1 MTEIVFHVNVG
12 DKLNFGCRLLRKAY
26 LSGARVAVTAEP
38 ELLHELD
45 RQLWALSPADFVPH
59 ALVAGA
65 SHEEQALS
73 PILLTESLMACAED
87 AILLN
92 LGQGVPAQFERFER
106 CIEVVTQEPAA
117 VLAGRERWRHYAA
130 RGYALKV
137 HQRAEK
143 AAAP

>member
-38 ELLHELD
+38 ELLQELD
-45 RQLWALSPADFVPH
+45 RQLWLLSPTDFVPH
-59 ALVAGA
+59 TLVAGA
-65 SHEEQALS
+65 SPEEQALS
-73 PILLTESLMACAED
+73 PILLTESLMACPED

-92 LGQGVPAQFERFER
+92 LGQGVPSQFERFER
-106 CIEVVTQEPAA
+106 CIEVVSQDPDA

-143 AAAP
+143 ASAP